1 MNRAGFR
8 LRAMA
13 ALAVAAGLF
22 AVLRVAR
29 PRRVLVTGMS
39 MAPTLLP
46 GDRLLVVRSRRLRPG
61 DLVAV
66 ADPRRSGRL
75 LVKRVAAVSGGL
87 VELRGDNPRHS
98 TDSRVFG
105 RVPRRSVRGRVVRR
119 YGPPARRGPLR

>member
-8 LRAMA
+8 LRVMA
-13 ALAVAAGLF
+13 AVAATAGFL

-29 PRRVLVTGMS
+29 PRRVVVTGMS

-46 GDRLLVVRSRRLRPG
+46 GDRLLVVPSRRLRPG

-66 ADPRRSGRL
+66 PDPRRSGRL
-75 LVKRVAAVSGGL
+75 LVKRVVALSGGL
-87 VELRGDNPRHS
+87 VELRGDDPRHS

-119 YGPPARRGPLR
+119 YAPPARRGPVG